1 MSGAGH
7 TGGWRDSRTEW
18 SRSETSRPATTNN
31 MSYLSHGFI
40 RRTEHQDKSEKE
52 SQPPVV
58 YIISQTVDLVTTKGA
73 RISGVAHLVDA
84 GHVDVVVGAGE
95 VALHAPLQLLHVL
108 TPPAAPGPR
117 DLEAVGKHEKYFS
130 GQVFHHRTVK

>member
-1 MSGAGH
+1 MKQ
-7 TGGWRDSRTEW
+7 W
-18 SRSETSRPATTNN
+18 
-31 MSYLSHGFI
+31 Y
-40 RRTEHQDKSEKE
+40 
-52 SQPPVV
+52 
-58 YIISQTVDLVTTKGA
+58 DLVTTQGA

-117 DLEAVGKHEKYFS
+117 DLETFGKHEKYFS
-130 GQVFHHRTVK
+130 GHHHRTVK